1 MFFDI
6 VAIEV
11 SCPFFLCEIAITTLD
26 TSHYE
31 LHGVHHIHYNKDY
44 NPSCA
49 IRCAGSVY
57 TISII
62 TRITTT
68 SGAGN
73 VGSAVYTI
81 SIITRITTISFLFHL
96 NFRVY
101 TISIITR
108 ITTLGNETIDA

>member
-44 NPSCA
+44 NYGERSNKRLSGVHH
-49 IRCAGSVY
+49 IHYNKDYNYLLSV
-57 TISII
+57 
-62 TRITTT
+62 
-68 SGAGN
+68 
-73 VGSAVYTI
+73 
-81 SIITRITTISFLFHL
+81 SFEL
-96 NFRVY
+96 
-101 TISIITR
+101 
-108 ITTLGNETIDA
+108 

>member
-44 NPSCA
+44 NYLL
-49 IRCAGSVY
+49 SV
-57 TISII
+57 
-62 TRITTT
+62 
-68 SGAGN
+68 
-73 VGSAVYTI
+73 
-81 SIITRITTISFLFHL
+81 SFEL
-96 NFRVY
+96 
-101 TISIITR
+101 
-108 ITTLGNETIDA
+108 